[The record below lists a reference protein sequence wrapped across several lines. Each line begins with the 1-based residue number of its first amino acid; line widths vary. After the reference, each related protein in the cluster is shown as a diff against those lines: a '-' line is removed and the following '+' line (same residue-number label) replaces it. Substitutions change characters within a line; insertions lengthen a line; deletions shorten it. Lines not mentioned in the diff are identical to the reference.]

1 MRRRNGE
8 LTIRE
13 RALAARNLRAPNQA
27 RNERLAAEQ
36 ARNARLA
43 AQSAARERQV
53 LRANVGT
60 IPLRASTQY
69 SDDMKDN
76 EFGPKRPKF
85 IDPSDIRLPD
95 VSSAIQWQ
103 DPNNRVPQ
111 TAMEYHNDIVRR
123 RNANISRVLEDIR
136 NVSVAQGL
144 GPTVGAVGG
153 RLGRVVNNLNNQIER
168 RMAQVVYRFGGE
180 DEKQN

>member
-1 MRRRNGE
+1 MRRRNDE

-13 RALAARNLRAPNQA
+13 RALAARNA
-27 RNERLAAEQ
+27 RVPDNTR
-36 ARNARLA
+36 RARLA
-43 AQSAARERQV
+43 AQRDARERQF
-53 LRANVGT
+53 LRANAGS
-60 IPLRASTQY
+60 IPVQSSTQY

-85 IDPSDIRLPD
+85 INPSDIRLPG

-103 DPNNRVPQ
+103 DPNNRVSQ
-111 TAMEYHNDIVRR
+111 TAMDYHNNIVQR

-136 NVSVAQGL
+136 NLAIAQGM
-144 GPTVGAVGG
+144 GVRGG
-153 RLGRVVNNLNNQIER
+153 RRGLFVNNLDRNLDQAYNMR
-168 RMAQVVYRFGGE
+168 VYRFSGE

>member
-13 RALAARNLRAPNQA
+13 RALAARNA
-27 RNERLAAEQ
+27 RVPVNN
-36 ARNARLA
+36 RNARLA

-53 LRANVGT
+53 LRSGAGA
-60 IPLRASTQY
+60 IPLPASNQY

-76 EFGPKRPKF
+76 EIGPKRPKF
-85 IDPSDIRLPD
+85 IDPSDIRVPD
-95 VSSAIQWQ
+95 VSSSIQWQ
-103 DPNNRVPQ
+103 DPNNRVPL
-111 TAMEYHNDIVRR
+111 TAMQYHNEIVRR

-136 NVSVAQGL
+136 NVQIPIGMEVR
-144 GPTVGAVGG
+144 GG
-153 RLGRVVNNLNNQIER
+153 RRGLFVNNLDRNIDQAYNMR
-168 RMAQVVYRFGGE
+168 VYRFTGE

>member
-13 RALAARNLRAPNQA
+13 RALAARNA
-27 RNERLAAEQ
+27 RVPDNT
-36 ARNARLA
+36 RNARLA

-53 LRANVGT
+53 LRANAGT

-95 VSSAIQWQ
+95 VSSAIQFQ

-111 TAMEYHNDIVRR
+111 TAMEYHNNIVRR

-136 NVSVAQGL
+136 NVSVARGL
-144 GPTVGAVGG
+144 GGVVGG
-153 RLGRVVNNLNNQIER
+153 RLGRVVNNLNNEIER